1 METKRTASFR
11 LSQTTL
17 KELEAL
23 AKRYGI
29 SQADVIAVIVHCVYA
44 FGDIEEDRLNEWFEI
59 AKLS

>member
-17 KELEAL
+17 KELESL
-23 AKRYGI
+23 AKRNGI
-29 SQADVIAVIVHCVYA
+29 SQADVIAVVVHCVYA
-44 FGDIEEDRLNEWFEI
+44 YGDVDADRLSDWFEI